1 MEADN
6 RQFDGK
12 LFLNDVNR
20 KLHDRLAEIQKDLN
34 QGLKEIENMHE
45 YYWENY
51 TEMDQYGYED
61 YDNQQAL
68 LQQVNANRDKSKL
81 MKRLEKMIDSPF
93 FGRVDFLFET
103 EEEEEPFY
111 IGIGNFGERA
121 GMTPLIYD
129 WRAPVSSLFYD
140 FDKGEAFYEAPSG
153 VIKGEVVSKWQY
165 KIRGGKMIY
174 GFESDVKI
182 DDEILKHELGNNGD
196 VKLKN
201 IVRTIQ
207 KEQNSCHTRRSG
219 KRKDFDRP
227 SPDRLLA
234 LSRQEKFKII
244 EYIDSFTKQ
253 CVCRLYF
260 SYSSGTWRGKYKRN
274 EF

>member
-12 LFLNDVNR
+12 LFLKDVNR
-20 KLHDRLAEIQKDLN
+20 KLNDRLAEIQKDLN
-34 QGLKEIENMHE
+34 QGLKEIENMEE

-93 FGRVDFLFET
+93 FGRVDFLFEA

-201 IVRTIQ
+201 IFERFRKNKMQSSEI
-207 KEQNSCHTRRSG
+207 RRIKFLSYKAQREAERLRSPFTGSLTCFITTG
-219 KRKDFDRP
+219 K
-227 SPDRLLA
+227 
-234 LSRQEKFKII
+234 I
-244 EYIDSFTKQ
+244 
-253 CVCRLYF
+253 
-260 SYSSGTWRGKYKRN
+260 
-274 EF
+274 